1 MNKYICFESIKIK
14 CAIFLEEGFPFDSH
28 EHFPLPFSI
37 TLYYPSR
44 DCILLCGCRMTQLTP
59 GFLWG
64 RNSVLTELAVGSA
77 IPVIS
82 ANLCFREEGI

>member
-44 DCILLCGCRMTQLTP
+44 DCILLRGCRMTQLTP

-64 RNSVLTELAVGSA
+64 WGSTD
-77 IPVIS
+77 
-82 ANLCFREEGI
+82 